1 MVSFDQRIVLAA
13 ETQFYIGIL
22 ILVLL
27 LLVVAVSFVGV
38 MIYQLSVVIRRQSGM
53 PGVNDSRA
61 QARKGEGKK
70 EW

>member
-1 MVSFDQRIVLAA
+1 MVSFDQHIVLAA
-13 ETQFYIGIL
+13 ETRLYIVIL
-22 ILVLL
+22 IIVLL

-38 MIYQLSVVIRRQSGM
+38 MIHQLSVVVRTQSEMLAING
-53 PGVNDSRA
+53 RA